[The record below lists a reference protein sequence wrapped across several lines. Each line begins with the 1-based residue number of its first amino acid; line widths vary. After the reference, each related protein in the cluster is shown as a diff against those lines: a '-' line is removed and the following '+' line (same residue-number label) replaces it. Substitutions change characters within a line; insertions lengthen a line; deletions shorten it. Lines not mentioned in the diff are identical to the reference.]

1 MMETK
6 GVVGERGEANPY
18 RPPLTDSLRPGMGA
32 SIDGPSA
39 FDVAAMVSI
48 QVAAVL
54 AANSGS
60 WLVLHRSWSGI
71 ALLAIVL
78 GAIVF
83 ALLKRT
89 RKPAPWSAAYRR
101 RLAAL
106 GAGAWMCVS
115 GALLGLSMLVY
126 STRIALPAWWL
137 FVGGSLLCLLYLG
150 ATLFGLWLTSRNR

>member
-1 MMETK
+1 METR
-6 GVVGERGEANPY
+6 GLLGERDGANPY

-32 SIDGPSA
+32 HLDGPSA
-39 FDVAAMVSI
+39 FDVAALVTI

-60 WLVLHRSWSGI
+60 WLLLHRSWSGI
-71 ALLAIVL
+71 ALLAIVV

-89 RKPAPWSAAYRR
+89 RKPAPWSATYRR
-101 RLAAL
+101 RLAMM
-106 GAGAWMCVS
+106 GAGAWICVS

-137 FVGGSLLCLLYLG
+137 FVGGGLLCLLYLG
-150 ATLFGLWLTSRNR
+150 ATLFGLWLSSRNR